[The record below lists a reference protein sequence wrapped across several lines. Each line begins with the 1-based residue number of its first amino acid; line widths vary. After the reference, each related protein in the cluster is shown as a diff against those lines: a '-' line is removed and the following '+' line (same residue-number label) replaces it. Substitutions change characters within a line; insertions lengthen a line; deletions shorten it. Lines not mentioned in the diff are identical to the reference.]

1 MKRAPIALVRQ
12 KGTSL
17 LVAMVALVAMMTAG
31 MALIRSVDSA
41 NLAAGNF
48 QMQQSAEQNI
58 DMGINEALL
67 AYLQSPANAALSINN
82 RNISNPATAYWAI
95 RQLQSTEGVPLA
107 LVNLP
112 APTWTASGPALT
124 GWPGEQIDANSMQLR
139 RYYVERLC
147 EATIIASSPAGIA
160 SANDCQMYTME
171 YPSDS
176 ISNTGA
182 SDSDVLPYVRMTVR
196 VDGPKGTTSYAQMFM
211 KGE

>member
-1 MKRAPIALVRQ
+1 MKRATIALARQ

-67 AYLQSPANAALSINN
+67 AYLQSPSNIALSIDN
-82 RNISNPATAYWAI
+82 RNMNDATKAYWAI
-95 RQLQSTEGVPLA
+95 RQLQSTEGVPIA

-112 APTWTASGPALT
+112 APTWTTTGPALT
-124 GWPGEQIDANSMQLR
+124 GWAGEQIDANSMQLR

-147 EATIIASSPAGIA
+147 SATGIA
-160 SANDCQMYTME
+160 SADSCQMYTME

-176 ISNTGA
+176 ISNTGS
-182 SDSDVLPYVRMTVR
+182 SDSDVLPYIRITVR

>member
-1 MKRAPIALVRQ
+1 MKRASITLVRQ

-67 AYLQSPANAALSINN
+67 AYLQSPGNIALSIDN
-82 RNISNPATAYWAI
+82 RNQNDATKSYWAI

-107 LVNLP
+107 LINLP
-112 APTWTASGPALT
+112 APTWTATGPALT
-124 GWPGEQIDANSMQLR
+124 GWAGEQIDASSMQLR

-147 EATIIASSPAGIA
+147 DATGIA
-160 SANDCQMYTME
+160 SANNCQMYTME
-171 YPSDS
+171 YE
-176 ISNTGA
+176 SNSPYNAGTA
-182 SDSDVLPYVRMTVR
+182 DSDVLPYIRMTVR

>member
-67 AYLQSPANAALSINN
+67 AYLQSPTNMALSIDN
-82 RNISNPATAYWAI
+82 RNVNDATKAYWAI

-112 APTWTASGPALT
+112 APAWTATGPALT

-147 EATIIASSPAGIA
+147 SATGIA
-160 SANDCQMYTME
+160 SANTCQMYTME

-182 SDSDVLPYVRMTVR
+182 SDSDVLPYIRMTVR

>member
-1 MKRAPIALVRQ
+1 MKRASITLVRQ

-67 AYLQSPANAALSINN
+67 AYLQSPSNMALSIDN
-82 RNISNPATAYWAI
+82 RNQSDATKAYWAI
-95 RQLQSTEGVPLA
+95 RQLQSTEGVPIA
-107 LVNLP
+107 LVNLAAP
-112 APTWTASGPALT
+112 AWTSTGPALT
-124 GWPGEQIDANSMQLR
+124 GWAGEQIDANSMQLR

-147 EATIIASSPAGIA
+147 STAGIA
-160 SANDCQMYTME
+160 SANNCQMYTME

-176 ISNTGA
+176 ISNTGSA
-182 SDSDVLPYVRMTVR
+182 DSDVLPYVRMTVR

>member
-67 AYLQSPANAALSINN
+67 AYLQSPSNLALSIDN
-82 RNISNPATAYWAI
+82 RNLNDATKSYWAI
-95 RQLQSTEGVPLA
+95 RQLQSTEGVPIA
-107 LVNLP
+107 LVNLA
-112 APTWTASGPALT
+112 APTWTATGPALT
-124 GWPGEQIDANSMQLR
+124 GWAGEQIDANSMQLR

-147 EATIIASSPAGIA
+147 ATTGIA
-160 SANDCQMYTME
+160 SANNCQMYTME

-176 ISNTGA
+176 ISNTGTT
-182 SDSDVLPYVRMTVR
+182 DSDVLPYVRMTVR

>member
-1 MKRAPIALVRQ
+1 MKRLPTALPRQ
-12 KGTSL
+12 QGTSL

-48 QMQQSAEQNI
+48 QLQQSAEQNI
-58 DMGINEALL
+58 DMAISEAML
-67 AYLQSPANAALSINN
+67 AYMQAPGSVAMTDRNNNQAVASYSAVRPTVGQPLEGIPKVLLDLAAPAWDAN
-82 RNISNPATAYWAI
+82 
-95 RQLQSTEGVPLA
+95 
-107 LVNLP
+107 
-112 APTWTASGPALT
+112 GPVGT
-124 GWPGEQIDANSMQLR
+124 NWPGERIDLSSKQLR

-147 EATIIASSPAGIA
+147 ANTGVAS
-160 SANDCQMYTME
+160 NTNCQMYTME
-171 YPSDS
+171 YHSDS

-182 SDSDVLPYVRMTVR
+182 SNADELPYIRITVR

>member
-1 MKRAPIALVRQ
+1 MKRASLALARQ
-12 KGTSL
+12 QGTSL

-67 AYLQSPANAALSINN
+67 AYLQSPSNMALSIDN
-82 RNISNPATAYWAI
+82 RNISDASRAYWAI
-95 RQLQSTEGVPLA
+95 RQLQSAEGVPLA
-107 LVNLP
+107 LTNLP
-112 APTWTASGPALT
+112 APTWTATGPALT
-124 GWPGEQIDANSMQLR
+124 GWAGEQIDANSMQLR

-147 EATIIASSPAGIA
+147 AATGIA
-160 SANDCQMYTME
+160 NANNCQMYTME

-176 ISNTGA
+176 LSNTGSA
-182 SDSDVLPYVRMTVR
+182 DNDVLPYIRITVR